1 MSKEEKLFLLL
12 GGSFITLLVVSN
24 IIASKVIAIGELIGP
39 AAVLCYAL
47 TFAISDTIAEVWGKE
62 RTKYIVKLGFFAAVI
77 SALMIKLAIVMPS
90 APFWQGQKEYELIL
104 GSNIRMVIASMLAY
118 LISQYHDV
126 WAFHFWKSKTKGKH
140 LWIRNNLSTAT
151 SQLIDTLIFIVIAFY
166 GTGAPLL
173 PMILGQYA
181 IKLIIAAFDTPI
193 VYLLVNTVRKSLSA
207 KKNESLS
214 EYNVIQGK

>member
-1 MSKEEKLFLLL
+1 MSKEEKIFLLL

-24 IIASKVIAIGELIGP
+24 IIASKVIVIGGLIGP

-166 GTGAPLL
+166 GTGVPLL